1 MRRDVVRSSGEREG
15 VLAASVIQPAQ
26 ATGMPVLVVDL
37 DGTLL
42 KTDMMVETFFARLS
56 TDPIRA
62 MVDLAALR
70 HGKPAFKA
78 ALADHTP
85 VDLAALPFNQACLD
99 FIRAERAKGR
109 AIYLAS
115 GSNKVLVAAIADT
128 LGLFDGVF
136 ASDDRVNLT
145 GACKA
150 ACLVA
155 QFGVGGFDYAGN
167 EAVDFAVWEQAASVI
182 VVNAVPDLVKKVV
195 ARWPNARL
203 IDCAPLSPRV
213 MLTAIRAHQWLK
225 NLLLFVPAFLAH
237 RFDLGPW
244 LITILGFIS
253 FSLCASSV
261 YVLNDLI
268 DLNRD
273 RHHLTKRFRPFA
285 SGALSPLFGVT
296 LFPVLLGAA
305 IGTSLLLPMAFIEVL
320 GVYYVTTLAYS
331 LRLKRELVLDVVV
344 LAGLYGLRLVAGGV
358 AVDARPSAWFAAFSI
373 FFFVALALV
382 KRITELVGRLNRG
395 QGDPVGRAYRLNDVP
410 VLEALAASSAFT
422 AVLVFAL
429 YLNSA
434 DVSGLYRA
442 PHRLWL
448 ICLVLIY
455 WLSRA
460 LILTRRGEMPDD
472 PIVFAATDR
481 ASQICALVV
490 AVIVLIA
497 L

>member
-1 MRRDVVRSSGEREG
+1 MAV
-15 VLAASVIQPAQ
+15 SVTPPVQ
-26 ATGMPVLVVDL
+26 ATALPVLVVDL

-62 MVDLAALR
+62 MGNLAALR

-78 ALADHTP
+78 ALAEHTP
-85 VDLAALPFNQACLD
+85 VDLDALPFNAACLD

-115 GSNKVLVAAIADT
+115 GSNVTLVTAIADR
-128 LGLFDGVF
+128 LGMFDGVF

-145 GACKA
+145 GARKA
-150 ACLVA
+150 ALLVA
-155 QFGVGGFDYAGN
+155 RFGEGGFDYAGN
-167 EAVDFAVWEQAASVI
+167 EAVDFAVWERAASVI
-182 VVNAVPDLVKKVV
+182 VVNAAPDLVTKVV
-195 ARWPNARL
+195 ARWPQAHL
-203 IDCAPLSPRV
+203 IDCTPVSPRV
-213 MLTAIRAHQWLK
+213 LLRAIRAHQWLK

-237 RFDLGPW
+237 RFDLGTG
-244 LITILGFIS
+244 LVSLLGFIS

-261 YVLNDLI
+261 YVLNDLV

-273 RHHLTKRFRPFA
+273 RHHVTKRFRPMA
-285 SGALSPLFGVT
+285 QGALSPLSGVK

-305 IGTSLLLPMAFIEVL
+305 IGTSLLLPIAFGEVL
-320 GVYYVTTLAYS
+320 VVYYMTTLAYS
-331 LRLKRELVLDVVV
+331 LRLKRELVLDVVT

-395 QGDPVGRAYRLNDVP
+395 EGDPAGRAYRLGDVP

-429 YLNSA
+429 YLNSV

-460 LILTRRGEMPDD
+460 LILTRRGAMPDD

-490 AVIVLIA
+490 AAIVLVA